1 MTVANKVQAIF
12 ASISDDDLRMAVHEI
27 KELEERGVLPVGV
40 VRERGSPRSSTA
52 RRLFLGS
59 QALKPYREIFPDAY
73 WQELEAMKALGGDV
87 ADTRIVFWF
96 D

>member
-40 VRERGSPRSSTA
+40 VRELRT
-52 RRLFLGS
+52 RLVAAGVPES
-59 QALKPYREIFPDAY
+59 DAVKVVDTSIYRMAAFKWA
-73 WQELEAMKALGGDV
+73 GV
-87 ADTRIVFWF
+87 
-96 D
+96 